1 MAQNQ
6 LKIASVLIIIIAVAL
21 GLYFLACPEKTRNGD
36 GVVDQGDLPFVPTPV
51 MVETPVPTPTPDPEP
66 NPESHLLDVPFTS
79 QAPFGNWGMPYQ
91 EACEETAAL
100 VVHYYYE
107 GKKFTPDLANREIL
121 AIVDFENEHLGFYK
135 DTTAE
140 ETADW
145 IKAYWGYDRVE
156 VITDPTVEEIKR
168 NVAEGRPVIVPT
180 AGRELGNPN
189 FTPPGPVYHFI
200 VIRGYTP
207 TSFITNDVGTRLG
220 EKYTYKIETV
230 MDAMHDWNDG
240 KVERGAKKIIVI
252 WPDN

>member
-1 MAQNQ
+1 
-6 LKIASVLIIIIAVAL
+6 
-21 GLYFLACPEKTRNGD
+21 
-36 GVVDQGDLPFVPTPV
+36 
-51 MVETPVPTPTPDPEP
+51 
-66 NPESHLLDVPFTS
+66 
-79 QAPFGNWGMPYQ
+79 MPYQ